1 MWNNSKFEVS
11 NSEYGNSWIGLY
23 GKHVGSDFHCY
34 VIGIYAP
41 CNLQDRQQI
50 WDDLCL
56 FRSAFEVPWI
66 VPEDF
71 NKTLSRRD
79 KSSGICHQAGS
90 ASFSRFIVSRFIG
103 YCELVEYPLSC
114 WK

>member
-11 NSEYGNSWIGLY
+11 NSEYGYSWIGLY

-56 FRSAFEVPWI
+56 LRSAFEVPWI

-90 ASFSRFIVSRFIG
+90 ASLEDKWWSSSNNLSYIFFFLIVN
-103 YCELVEYPLSC
+103 E
-114 WK
+114 